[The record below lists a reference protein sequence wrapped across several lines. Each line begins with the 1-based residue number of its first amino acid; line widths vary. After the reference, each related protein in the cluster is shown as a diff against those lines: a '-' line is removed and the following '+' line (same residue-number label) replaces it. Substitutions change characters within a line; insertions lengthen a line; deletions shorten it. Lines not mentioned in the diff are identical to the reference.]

1 MKANAH
7 AERHLPGKRINA
19 LAKTTLWNML
29 PSLNIHHLYR
39 WLNGNAAWIEP
50 IGLSLISYVPQ
61 EA

>member
-1 MKANAH
+1 
-7 AERHLPGKRINA
+7 LPGKRINA

-50 IGLSLISYVPQ
+50 IGLSLISHVPQ